1 MFDKLK
7 EYDIFID
14 FGNSDKF
21 YIKDFDVDEK
31 NKKIVFK
38 GSQGDMRWVKIDAI
52 HPVKSF
58 KK

>member
-14 FGNSDKF
+14 FGNGDKF

-52 HPVKSF
+52 YPVK
-58 KK
+58 

>member
-14 FGNSDKF
+14 FGNGDKF
-21 YIKDFDVDEK
+21 YIKDFDVDEN

-52 HPVKSF
+52 HPVKLF

>member
-14 FGNSDKF
+14 FGNGDKF

-52 HPVKSF
+52 YPVKSF

>member
-14 FGNSDKF
+14 FGNGDKF